1 MSRFSKLT
9 KFIPALKPDKLGEW
23 VVENDVPR
31 VEYWDVVFRF
41 CDAVED
47 FCAENPDYDCEAA
60 PSDADEEH
68 RIFAML
74 LHAVRA
80 ETNNP
85 GLLYG
90 YLANGTIRGWLNEL
104 SALDGGK

>member
-1 MSRFSKLT
+1 MGVFSKLT
-9 KFIPALKPDKLGEW
+9 KFIPALKADRIGEW
-23 VVENDVPR
+23 VLDGEATR

-47 FCAENPDYDCEAA
+47 FCADNPEFDNEFPPPEAD
-60 PSDADEEH
+60 DAH
-68 RIFAML
+68 RIYGKL

-80 ETNNP
+80 ESSSP

-90 YLANGTIRGWLNEL
+90 YLANGTIQEWLGEL
-104 SALDGGK
+104 KKIK